1 MLTYFMNANVLYI
14 LAVFE
19 KVEINTSVISMHGNK
34 WGPAFKK
41 KKSLVEGDE

>member
-19 KVEINTSVISMHGNK
+19 KVEINTSVRSTHGNK
-34 WGPAFKK
+34 WGRLK